1 MDYSLKLS
9 KEFNLRADHSLNI
22 ISLIDEGNTI
32 PFIARYRKEMT
43 GSCDD
48 QVLREF
54 SDRLKYL
61 RNLDQRKEEIAN
73 AITEQGKMTD
83 EIAIA
88 LASCET
94 LTEAEDIYRPFK
106 QKRKTR
112 ASVATEKGLAPLA
125 DAILLQELLSDS
137 PDDFTFSE
145 LRIEA
150 LSDEKLFRFL
160 LQKLK
165 ERIVVIVVIV
175 FALVSV
181 SYMFSDYI
189 EKQNTELSTQI
200 SKNRKVVG
208 KADDKERTRN
218 RLYSKMASAVD
229 EDVIFALDRIVVLLP
244 AEIRL
249 TSAEAQSDILKI
261 EGVFESSDALSETI
275 KSVNRQTFVADIEAS
290 RIDTD
295 SNGNRIFTLRVWLQ

>member
-1 MDYSLKLS
+1 MLELIFIFTKDGNVLVRCMHQYKNKHRTLYIGDISEWDVEVALKKYGKCIRVCYAGCIITSVNKETDPLLS
-9 KEFNLRADHSLNI
+9 REISDSDNFLSSSQDGIQDLLFVNINEIEPVRTILR
-22 ISLIDEGNTI
+22 
-32 PFIARYRKEMT
+32 
-43 GSCDD
+43 
-48 QVLREF
+48 Q
-54 SDRLKYL
+54 
-61 RNLDQRKEEIAN
+61 
-73 AITEQGKMTD
+73 
-83 EIAIA
+83 
-88 LASCET
+88 
-94 LTEAEDIYRPFK
+94 
-106 QKRKTR
+106 
-112 ASVATEKGLAPLA
+112 A